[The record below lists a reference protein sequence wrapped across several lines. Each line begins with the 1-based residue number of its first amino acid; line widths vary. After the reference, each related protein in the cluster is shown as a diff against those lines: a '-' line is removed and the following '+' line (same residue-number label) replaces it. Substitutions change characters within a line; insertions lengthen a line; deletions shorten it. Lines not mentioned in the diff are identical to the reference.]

1 MEIQIPS
8 LLLDGTV
15 LALLNQ
21 EDLYG
26 YIITK
31 NVQERLPI
39 SESTMYPVLRRLKK
53 NELLETYDVPFEGR
67 MRRYYRITSDGKD
80 ELKKITEDWKNF
92 RQIIDEMLGE
102 TDE

>member
-53 NELLETYDVPFEGR
+53 NELLETYDVPDR
-67 MRRYYRITSDGKD
+67 KSVV
-80 ELKKITEDWKNF
+80 
-92 RQIIDEMLGE
+92 
-102 TDE
+102 